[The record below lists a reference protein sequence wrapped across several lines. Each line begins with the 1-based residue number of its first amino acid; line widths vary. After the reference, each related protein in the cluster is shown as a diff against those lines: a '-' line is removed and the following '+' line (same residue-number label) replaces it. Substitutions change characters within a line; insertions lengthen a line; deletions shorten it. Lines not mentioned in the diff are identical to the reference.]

1 MAMNQQTAQLILEL
15 VDNASASLK
24 NSQKQVEKLKKEVEN
39 LNKSSTKA
47 EKGSERLGTS
57 FNKTGKQAQS
67 LSSRFKTVG
76 KAAQRLFFIYET
88 GIRILRTAKQFF
100 VDPFVEAGKA
110 ASDFAGKLAEIN
122 TLFDKGV
129 RNSAERVAFLGEAI
143 KNVSINMGQDLL
155 KTADAAYNAVSAGAT
170 DAATAQKLLENAT
183 KLSVAGLVETDVAMK
198 ALTTVSNSFGRSL
211 GSSEKVSDLL
221 FTTVQKGVTT
231 MGELAPKIGRVS
243 GVAAASGMSMEAMF
257 AVLAAGTKITGN
269 TSRAVTGLGS
279 AINLILKPGKDAEE
293 TLALVNSRLKGY
305 QIDIGASAVQ
315 NGNMISTLQ
324 AMAKAF
330 KEGKLGA
337 DELAKIIPN
346 QRAQAVVLGI
356 VKEGAQEVADI
367 YKKMSD
373 EGIVAGATQT
383 ALEKRMKTSSFQ
395 MQRFKSSV
403 QGARTALGDFFE
415 KSGLTKG
422 FFKGMSDE
430 TQNIIRALDVQN
442 STVVDNQGTWEN
454 WGRATARAVG
464 MVILALKM
472 VGEVVFT
479 VFEAFEVTFTSLQT
493 LLMLSVEGAFIALPR
508 LAKKYMLE
516 ALIGTIE
523 TIRDFDFP
531 GADKL
536 RKMLGFEEGLM
547 GEMRFLPDLNKQ
559 LKALNED
566 LDLFSENSK
575 VQLKTVV
582 DGVNKTGQTI
592 SNTVGSVF
600 TGLSVLL
607 AGDLAKIQQTTNK
620 SLGLDKKTT
629 TKKPP
634 PPPKVAYELKTK
646 EAKEAAAF
654 FAEIFAGQQADFQQ
668 ALLDAGTRFAVDP
681 VTRGLISDVYN
692 LFPDLPLEG
701 LRQASEQSF
710 EMPLPGLPLEGIQA
724 SVDAFKNLSGFAFLD
739 TANEAQFAA
748 NAMGEAF
755 RKMAPEP
762 STVEGLVE
770 LEKKIDAIVSIIGK
784 LSKEDLNKVLAGGVE
799 GAQEIL
805 TKQLENATEAAKIR
819 DKLAAD
825 IEKRNLARRE
835 KQDKR
840 DQKREKK
847 ANKEAERAA
856 KQRLSE
862 ISRFAEQTAS
872 TVVGFGKS
880 LFQDLAN
887 DEISTQE
894 AFHNLAMSVLDMTGT
909 ILAETLLTEAIKAVA
924 IKSTT
929 GLQIASSKAV
939 MVQSALETKQVLA
952 QEALKTKAKIA
963 TATAGTVGGAAGV
976 LGQAGG
982 GLVGAAGTAAGAVG
996 GAGGAAAGTPYGLIA
1011 LLGIT
1016 LISGLVAWLTSN
1028 SSKEPREA
1036 TALEEAYMREA
1047 RFYSKGGLVT
1057 GGTPGRDSVAA
1068 MLTPGEYVLNK
1079 PTVDAIRR
1087 GAPPKTPG
1095 HYASGGMV
1103 TAAPAGRTQV
1113 IFAPQ
1118 INTLALPDS
1127 IQNMRY
1133 YRDTVAKTQ
1142 GRMASLKSG

>member
-24 NSQKQVEKLKKEVEN
+24 NSQKQVTKLKKEIDSV
-39 LNKSSTKA
+39 NKSSTKA

-88 GIRILRTAKQFF
+88 GVRILRAAKQFF

-155 KTADAAYNAVSAGAT
+155 KTADSAYNAVSAGAT

-279 AINLILKPGKDAEE
+279 AINLLLKPGKDAEE

-373 EGIVAGATQT
+373 EGIVAGATQL
-383 ALEKRMKTSSFQ
+383 ALEKRMKTSAFQ
-395 MQRFKSSV
+395 TQRFKSAM
-403 QGARTALGDFFE
+403 QGARTALGNFFE
-415 KSGLTKG
+415 RSGLTKG
-422 FFKGMSDE
+422 FLKGMADE
-430 TQNIIRALDVQN
+430 LQNVIRAFTFSN
-442 STVVDNQGTWEN
+442 EGTVDQTANFEKL
-454 WGRATARAVG
+454 GRMVARTAAMIVIAVKAVVKA
-464 MVILALKM
+464 VI
-472 VGEVVFT
+472 EVVNT
-479 VFEAFEVTFTSLQT
+479 ITT
-493 LLMLSVEGAFIALPR
+493 LADVLTNLFISFGPMLSNI
-508 LAKKYMLE
+508 
-516 ALIGTIE
+516 
-523 TIRDFDFP
+523 
-531 GADKL
+531 
-536 RKMLGFEEGLM
+536 
-547 GEMRFLPDLNKQ
+547 
-559 LKALNED
+559 
-566 LDLFSENSK
+566 
-575 VQLKTVV
+575 
-582 DGVNKTGQTI
+582 
-592 SNTVGSVF
+592 
-600 TGLSVLL
+600 GLSVMKSFRALQADL
-607 AGDLAKIQQTTNK
+607 AGIPGALGERVRSFFGLEGTAEDYRKQASGLQFEISKNNERIKMLFGDMKDALAKQAIGIAEVFTKPIEELTMLMAGDLAKIETVTNK

-629 TKKPP
+629 TRTPP
-634 PPPKVAYELKTK
+634 PPPKVTYELKTK

-668 ALLDAGTRFAVDP
+668 ALFDAGTRFAVDP

-724 SVDAFKNLSGFAFLD
+724 SVDAFQHLAQFASD
-739 TANEAQFAA
+739 GANEAQFAS
-748 NAMGEAF
+748 NALAAAF

-762 STVEGLVE
+762 STVQGLE
-770 LEKKIDAIVSIIGK
+770 ALEKKIDAIVSIILK
-784 LSKEDLNKVLAGGVE
+784 LSKEDLNKVLAGGAE
-799 GAQEIL
+799 GAEAIVR
-805 TKQLENATEAAKIR
+805 KQLENATEAAKIR

-856 KQRLSE
+856 KQRISE

-872 TVVGFGKS
+872 TVVGLGKT
-880 LFQDLAN
+880 LLQDLAN
-887 DEISTQE
+887 DEITAKE

-909 ILAETLLTEAIKAVA
+909 IVAETLLTEAIRAVA

-939 MVQSALETKQVLA
+939 MVQSALETKQVLL
-952 QEALKTKAKIA
+952 QEKAKQVA
-963 TATAGTVGGAAGV
+963 KGLTAKAGV
-976 LGQAGG
+976 VSGVAGQTANVAGQVGG
-982 GLVGAAGTAAGAVG
+982 GLVGAAGGAVG
-996 GAGGAAAGTPYGLIA
+996 AAGGAATGAASSTPYGLIA

-1028 SSKEPREA
+1028 SSNEPREA
-1036 TALEEAYMREA
+1036 TALEAAYMRET
-1047 RFYSKGGLVT
+1047 RFFSKGGLVT

-1103 TAAPAGRTQV
+1103 MAAPAGRAQV

-1133 YRDTVAKTQ
+1133 YRDTVSKTQ
-1142 GRMASLKSG
+1142 GRMSSLKSG

>member
-24 NSQKQVEKLKKEVEN
+24 NSQKQVTKLKKEVDS

-88 GIRILRTAKQFF
+88 GIRILRAAQQFF
-100 VDPFVEAGKA
+100 VEPFIDAGKA
-110 ASDFAGKLAEIN
+110 ASDFAAKLAEIN

-129 RNSAERVAFLGEAI
+129 RNSSERVAFLGEAI

-155 KTADAAYNAVSAGAT
+155 KTADSAYNAVSAGAT

-373 EGIVAGATQT
+373 EGIVAGATQA
-383 ALEKRMKTSSFQ
+383 ALNKQ
-395 MQRFKSSV
+395 MQTSQFQTKRFKSAL
-403 QGARTALGDFFE
+403 QGARTELGNLFE
-415 KSGLTKG
+415 KSGFTKG
-422 FFKGMSDE
+422 FFQGMADELQNLKRAFDASDE
-430 TQNIIRALDVQN
+430 G
-442 STVVDNQGTWEN
+442 VVDNTESWSN
-454 WGRATARAVG
+454 WGRATMRAIGGV
-464 MVILALKM
+464 VLAVKTL
-472 VGEVVFT
+472 VEIIGGIFT
-479 VFEAFEVTFTSLQT
+479 AIESIITMGQQMIMMSLDYLVNEIPLRAKIMMNALNQALLNGLNVLATSD
-493 LLMLSVEGAFIALPR
+493 M
-508 LAKKYMLE
+508 
-516 ALIGTIE
+516 
-523 TIRDFDFP
+523 
-531 GADKL
+531 
-536 RKMLGFEEGLM
+536 
-547 GEMRFLPDLNKQ
+547 LPDFINDFFIGFDQAKFPSLTEK
-559 LKALNED
+559 LKKEREGFD
-566 LDLFSENSK
+566 KELDLFQFGFDRQQNFLEERQKKAGDTIAQILSSAS
-575 VQLKTVV
+575 
-582 DGVNKTGQTI
+582 TGF
-592 SNTVGSVF
+592 VA
-600 TGLSVLL
+600 LM
-607 AGDLAKIQQTTNK
+607 AGDLAKIETVTNK

-629 TKKPP
+629 TRTPP

-668 ALLDAGTRFAVDP
+668 ALLDAGTQFAVDP
-681 VTRGLISDVYN
+681 VTRDLISDVTSM
-692 LFPDLPLEG
+692 F
-701 LRQASEQSF
+701 
-710 EMPLPGLPLEGIQA
+710 PGLPLEGLTRAAQQTFDVPLPELPLEGVQD
-724 SVDAFKNLSGFAFLD
+724 SVDAFKNLYGFAFLD

-748 NAMGEAF
+748 NVMGEAF

-770 LEKKIDAIVSIIGK
+770 LEKKIDAIVSIIAK

-799 GAQEIL
+799 GAQKIL
-805 TKQLENATEAAKIR
+805 TQQLKNATEAAELR

-825 IEKRNLARRE
+825 IAKRNLARRG
-835 KQDKR
+835 KQAKR
-840 DQKREKK
+840 DEKREKK
-847 ANKEAERAA
+847 ANKEAIAAA
-856 KQRLSE
+856 KKRAQE
-862 ISRFAEQTAS
+862 IEQFAQSAAS
-872 TVVGFGKS
+872 TITNLGSS
-880 LFQDLAN
+880 LIQDLIN
-887 DEISTQE
+887 DEVSVEQ
-894 AFHNLAMSVLDMTGT
+894 AFKNLGAQILEMIAMS
-909 ILAETLLTEAIKAVA
+909 LAEFVIAEGIKA
-924 IKSTT
+924 
-929 GLQIASSKAV
+929 
-939 MVQSALETKQVLA
+939 ALLGG
-952 QEALKTKAKIA
+952 
-963 TATAGTVGGAAGV
+963 TATAAVAADQVRLASGLATDAALTKSAAGLGAARGVSGGVGGVG
-976 LGQAGG
+976 GG
-982 GLVGAAGTAAGAVG
+982 GLLSGLASSGAAGAVG
-996 GAGGAAAGTPYGLIA
+996 LGALGALFAGGIAFLIGRSIKRDREIRQAEVLRNQGYGAQL
-1011 LLGIT
+1011 
-1016 LISGLVAWLTSN
+1016 
-1028 SSKEPREA
+1028 
-1036 TALEEAYMREA
+1036 
-1047 RFYSKGGLVT
+1047 FSKGGLVT
-1057 GGTPGRDSVAA
+1057 GGIPGRDSVSAL
-1068 MLTPGEYVLNK
+1068 LTPGEYVLNK
-1079 PTVDAIRR
+1079 PTVDAIRA
-1087 GAPPKTPG
+1087 GKPPSTPG
-1095 HYASGGMV
+1095 RYANGGMV
-1103 TAAPAGRTQV
+1103 TARGGAPQV
-1113 IFAPQ
+1113 VFAPNIQ
-1118 INTLALPDS
+1118 TLALPTS
-1127 IQNMRY
+1127 VQNQKY
-1133 YRDTVAKTQ
+1133 LRDTVSKSQAKLARS
-1142 GRMASLKSG
+1142 GLKV